1 MSDRTVL
8 ASHLHLDALSQGKL
22 DVLDSVVSADFRSH
36 FLPPETAPGPEPL
49 KDFCRAVRAV
59 FPDLNYTIEDVIVDG
74 DRVAVRVTGHGTQT
88 GGIGDLPATQKVAHW
103 SEMHFFRFE
112 GDQIVEVWGVVDQ
125 LSALQQLGGVSFRVP
140 KLVVDSAAPT
150 ITIPDS
156 VIDLLADYA
165 SYGT

>member
-1 MSDRTVL
+1 MHV
-8 ASHLHLDALSQGKL
+8 AALSEGNF
-22 DVLDSVVSADFRSH
+22 DVLDQCVADSFRAH
-36 FLPPETAPGPEPL
+36 FLPPETVAGPESL

-59 FPDLNYTIEDVIVDG
+59 FPDLRYTVEDVIISG

-88 GGIGDLPATQKVAHW
+88 GGIGDLPATQKRADW
-103 SEMHFFRFE
+103 SEMHIFRIE
-112 GDQIVEVWGVVDQ
+112 NDQLVEAWGVVDQ

-156 VIDLLADYA
+156 VVELLADYA